1 MKWFRWSYA
10 SFYLLWLQLSRHPSP
25 ICSELEER
33 VVEQDL
39 YGILNVT
46 ASASTAEIKKSFR
59 KLAQRYHPDKASAD
73 RAKESEERFRSIADA
88 YEVLSND
95 KDRREYDQRRLLYYS
110 NNRHDGMDDSILYH
124 HYREG
129 MGKPDYANDHD
140 SMRDMYL
147 EMLMNHQFMHEFH
160 DHQTFFRPRLS
171 IIGPVLASGQVIH
184 TTPY

>member
-1 MKWFRWSYA
+1 
-10 SFYLLWLQLSRHPSP
+10 
-25 ICSELEER
+25 
-33 VVEQDL
+33 VEQDL

-59 KLAQRYHPDKASAD
+59 KLAQRYHPDKASVD

-110 NNRHDGMDDSILYH
+110 NNRHDGMDDSMYH